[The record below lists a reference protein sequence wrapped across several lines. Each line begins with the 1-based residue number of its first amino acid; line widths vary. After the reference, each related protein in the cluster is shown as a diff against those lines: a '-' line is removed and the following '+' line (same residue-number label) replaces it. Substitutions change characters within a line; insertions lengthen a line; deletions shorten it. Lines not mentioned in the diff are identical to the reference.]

1 MNVHEIYTQWVKVVL
16 YICKRGHFNMK
27 QRWISLV
34 AAFVLI
40 FSVLVPMGASAS
52 TTETKNPI
60 NEKLGV
66 PIVVYGGNL
75 SADEKEHVK
84 TALRVAQES
93 EIDEITIS
101 GQDLAKYIKDS
112 NPNSRMFSSAKIT
125 RQDAGK
131 GLTISIVTPDNI
143 TQVTTEMYASAMLTA
158 GIEDAIVEI
167 AAPKPVTG
175 HSALVGIY
183 KAYEVKT
190 GETLDIERTDVAND
204 ELSVATSL
212 AESAGVSDEQVAEL
226 LTQIKKAIA
235 ENKPATKEEVQ
246 KIVEDQLAKLQINLS
261 DTDRQLLVDL
271 MDRISN
277 LNIDFGKL
285 SSQLSDLTA
294 TFDEKFSAIL
304 EDEGFW
310 QSVKDFFTKLIDTIS
325 SWFSKE

>member
-1 MNVHEIYTQWVKVVL
+1 
-16 YICKRGHFNMK
+16 MK
-27 QRWISLV
+27 QKWIALV
-34 AAFVLI
+34 ATFALLI
-40 FSVLVPMGASAS
+40 SVVIPLSVSAAA
-52 TTETKNPI
+52 TEQKNPI

-66 PIVVYGGNL
+66 PIVVYGSNL
-75 SADEKEHVK
+75 SDSEKEIVK
-84 TALRVAQES
+84 TALRVSQET
-93 EIDEITIS
+93 EVDEITIS

-112 NPNSRMFSSAKIT
+112 NPSSRMFSSAKIT

-131 GLTISIVTPDNI
+131 GLTISIVTPTNI
-143 TQVTTEMYASAMLTA
+143 TQVTSEMYANAMLTA

-204 ELSVATSL
+204 ELSVATSI
-212 AESAGVSDEQVAEL
+212 AESAGVTDEQVAEL

-235 ENKPATKEEVQ
+235 ENKPANKEEVQ
-246 KIVEDQLAKLQINLS
+246 QIVEEQLAKLQINLS
-261 DTDRQLLVDL
+261 EKDRQLLVDL

-277 LNIDFGKL
+277 LNIDFSKL

-294 TFDEKFSAIL
+294 KFDETFGGIL

-310 QSVKDFFTKLIDTIS
+310 QGVKNFFTNLIDTIS
-325 SWFSKE
+325 TWFKKE